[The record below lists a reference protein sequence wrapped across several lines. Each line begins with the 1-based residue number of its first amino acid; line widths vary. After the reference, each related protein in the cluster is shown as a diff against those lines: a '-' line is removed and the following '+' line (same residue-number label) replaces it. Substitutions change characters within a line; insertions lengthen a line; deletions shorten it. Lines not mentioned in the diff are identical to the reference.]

1 LDPLVCCRARSI
13 AKYPAFIEPVLV
25 HDSSLTIAAAYD
37 FYPDPL
43 MGAVFGTCDAVN
55 MRYELRMVDFTQ
67 LLPAYLSLTQSG
79 GVFKLNI
86 APIPTPIT

>member
-1 LDPLVCCRARSI
+1 M
-13 AKYPAFIEPVLV
+13 LV

-43 MGAVFGTCDAVN
+43 MAPVYGTCDAVN

-67 LLPAYLSLTQSG
+67 VLPGYLNLTQSG
-79 GVFKLNI
+79 GVFTLNI
-86 APIPTPIT
+86 APITTPIT